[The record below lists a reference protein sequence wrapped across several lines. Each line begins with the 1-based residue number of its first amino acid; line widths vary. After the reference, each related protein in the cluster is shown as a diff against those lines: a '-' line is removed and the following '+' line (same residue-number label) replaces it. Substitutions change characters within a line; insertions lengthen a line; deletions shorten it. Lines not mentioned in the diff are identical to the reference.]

1 MDQANL
7 SRRVFLERS
16 ALALGAVAA
25 PIELFGQTTLTV
37 RPEWSQFK
45 ITPQYDS
52 LLKAVKLMKAN
63 TNASDAN
70 SWTYWTNIHVNKC
83 PHSLPYFLAWHRGYI
98 YYFERQLRAVSGD
111 SNLILPYWDYYTS
124 AQIPAEF
131 TNPSTSNPLY
141 VERVNTNVQ
150 QALSLAAF
158 SSTVTNFQNGKQQA
172 FEPIFESAPHNQ
184 LHNLIG
190 NAMANMVS
198 PNDPIFWL
206 HHANVDRLWVAW
218 VAAGGGRKMPT
229 LSNSYWSGQH
239 VYTSS
244 LSMPRTQTYSTR
256 TTLAYRYANETMPT
270 KLPLAQAESDPRN
283 ARLFRVQATL
293 DSLPGTMPSVGS
305 FRISAPRQTSDTSFS
320 LGGALDVGLAE
331 RSVSVQLP
339 VSAEHSQ
346 VLADIANGKPARIA
360 GVAKTYRSAN
370 IVLDAVELSELGAKG
385 GYFYKIYLNI
395 PSSNRLS
402 GDTRSIYLGT
412 LGAFEIHAATHH
424 GGEHGPALLRYRIKQ
439 AVAGATVT
447 EIGMM
452 SLSFV
457 RVSGNNTPAGGV
469 IGIGEVRIEVA
480 TESDDL

>member
-25 PIELFGQTTLTV
+25 PIELFGQTVLTV
-37 RPEWSQFK
+37 RPEWQQFK

-52 LLKAVKLMKAN
+52 LLNAVKLMKAN
-63 TNASDAN
+63 TNASDVN

-98 YYFERQLRAVSGD
+98 YYFERQLRAISGD
-111 SNLILPYWDYYTS
+111 SKLVLPYWDYYTY
-124 AQIPAEF
+124 AQLPAEF
-131 TNPSTSNPLY
+131 TNPSTDNPLY
-141 VERVNTNVQ
+141 VERVNTNVRP
-150 QALSLAAF
+150 ALSLAAF
-158 SSTVTNFQNGKQQA
+158 SSTVTNFQEGKQQA

-190 NAMANMVS
+190 NAMADMVS

-206 HHANVDRLWVAW
+206 HHANVDRIWVSW
-218 VAAGGGRKMPT
+218 VAAGGGRKMPA
-229 LSNSYWSGQH
+229 LSTSYWAGNH

-244 LSMPRTQTYSTR
+244 LSMPRKQTYSTR

-270 KLPLAQAESDPRN
+270 QLPLAQAKSDQHNP
-283 ARLFRVQATL
+283 RLFRVQASM
-293 DSLPGTMPSVGS
+293 DNLPGTIPPVAS
-305 FRISAPRQTSDTSFS
+305 FRISAPRQTSATSFA
-320 LGGALDVGLAE
+320 LGGALNVGLNE

-346 VLADIANGKPARIA
+346 VLANIAAGMPARIA
-360 GVAKTYRSAN
+360 GVAQTYRSAV
-370 IVLDAVELSELGAKG
+370 ITLDAVELSELGAKG

-395 PSSNRLS
+395 PSSNRSS

-412 LGAFEIHAATHH
+412 LGAFEIHAAAHH
-424 GGEHGPALLRYRIKQ
+424 GSGGPVQLRYNIKQ

-447 EIGMM
+447 QIGMM

-457 RVSGNNTPAGGV
+457 RVSGSNTPSGAV
-469 IGIGEVRIEVA
+469 IGIGEARVEAV
-480 TESDDL
+480 TDDAAV